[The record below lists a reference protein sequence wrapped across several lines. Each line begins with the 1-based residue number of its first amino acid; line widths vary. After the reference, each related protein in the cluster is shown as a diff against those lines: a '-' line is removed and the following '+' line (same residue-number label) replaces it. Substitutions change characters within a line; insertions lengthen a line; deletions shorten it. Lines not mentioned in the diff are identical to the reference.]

1 LISVKPEQGIYCH
14 PLRSSVLVDGYDDEW
29 LDVAWSSCEGA
40 ACDNKVQY
48 RCGVFNDELALF
60 FRVHDT
66 QLITNNPQRPQVSN
80 GDRVVLT
87 TGAENDYVF
96 NVVGHGPAPAR
107 YLNQR
112 RRVVID
118 ASIDAFFTSRPEG
131 YQLELKLPL
140 TAAAGKLNFQV
151 VDETSQGLSH
161 YSRGLDPKQLPWFTY
176 RAATVERALAVYEQ
190 AGIRLRLVDE
200 NASLTGIVGDLKVT
214 QPSSEFWM
222 LSELYRLLLSG
233 QDEGL
238 PTYLEGVN
246 YGSRVEVANA
256 LSGAL
261 LSQRYR
267 SSESSAHNILA
278 SAAPILRD
286 GRVVGVIVAE
296 QSSEQTAA
304 LTDKAFSRLLGL
316 SFTIIFATVL
326 VLVGYASFLSWRIH
340 NLSRATQTALDNPY
354 NIGGDFPHSEAADEI
369 GVLTRN
375 YAELMRR
382 IAEYTSYLQTLSR
395 KLSHELRTPLAIIHS
410 SLDNLAYQ
418 SLDEKSQTY
427 QQRAKDGALRL
438 GNILTSMSEARR
450 VEESI
455 EYAEL
460 EQVNVAELVW
470 EMIHA
475 YRDLHTGH
483 KVTAGGEL
491 IESIGSPEY
500 YLQAVPDLLVQMLDK
515 LVDNASEFC
524 PAGGVI
530 DIRLDRLSSGLLLS
544 VSNEGP
550 LLPETM
556 RHQLFDNLVSLRDE
570 SEEGMHLGLGLHIVS
585 LIVEYHQGRVDARNN
600 EDQSGVT
607 FSVFLPAHSLD
618 D

>member
-1 LISVKPEQGIYCH
+1 
-14 PLRSSVLVDGYDDEW
+14 
-29 LDVAWSSCEGA
+29 
-40 ACDNKVQY
+40 
-48 RCGVFNDELALF
+48 
-60 FRVHDT
+60 
-66 QLITNNPQRPQVSN
+66 
-80 GDRVVLT
+80 
-87 TGAENDYVF
+87 
-96 NVVGHGPAPAR
+96 
-107 YLNQR
+107 
-112 RRVVID
+112 
-118 ASIDAFFTSRPEG
+118 
-131 YQLELKLPL
+131 
-140 TAAAGKLNFQV
+140 
-151 VDETSQGLSH
+151 
-161 YSRGLDPKQLPWFTY
+161 
-176 RAATVERALAVYEQ
+176 
-190 AGIRLRLVDE
+190 
-200 NASLTGIVGDLKVT
+200 
-214 QPSSEFWM
+214 
-222 LSELYRLLLSG
+222 
-233 QDEGL
+233 
-238 PTYLEGVN
+238 
-246 YGSRVEVANA
+246 
-256 LSGAL
+256 
-261 LSQRYR
+261 
-267 SSESSAHNILA
+267 
-278 SAAPILRD
+278 
-286 GRVVGVIVAE
+286 
-296 QSSEQTAA
+296 
-304 LTDKAFSRLLGL
+304 
-316 SFTIIFATVL
+316 L

-460 EQVNVAELVW
+460 ERVNVAELVW
-470 EMIHA
+470 EMTHA

-483 KVTAGGEL
+483 KVTASGEFV
-491 IESIGSPEY
+491 ESIGSSEY